1 MRDDKIGIGSAKT
14 CNVLNANSYRLI
26 VSMITYIYVFSEKYL
41 SELEMCFISDC
52 KELIDCNCNWQEV

>member
-14 CNVLNANSYRLI
+14 CNMLNANSYRLI
-26 VSMITYIYVFSEKYL
+26 VSMITYIYVFSEKYF

-52 KELIDCNCNWQEV
+52 KELID